1 MSQVQNDILHEDIS
15 RDKMINHTSIMKQ
28 KSSISIAQ
36 VDNAN
41 NSTNSWNQ
49 SPFKRRRRKFKR
61 RRRRKNVLVSTLEI
75 FDVRMTDGG
84 VYTCAPSNAKNHS
97 VIVHVVKGKYYFSNY
112 LIPGNI
118 IIDIYIYLKQHLK
131 QFLIIILC

>member
-1 MSQVQNDILHEDIS
+1 
-15 RDKMINHTSIMKQ
+15 MINHTSIMKQ

-41 NSTNSWNQ
+41 NSTNNWNQ

-118 IIDIYIYLKQHLK
+118 IIDI
-131 QFLIIILC
+131 